1 MAGWALISAIALSQA
16 LTVHPQDFSYSDCRT
31 SGVFHLRRGDDYNLD
46 LTHARRA
53 CQLFYTVLATEAQV
67 QQAWSQGF
75 ETCKYGWVEEGYP
88 VIPRITPKEPCG
100 KNRTGVVS
108 WKQDR
113 AVLFDAYCFREN
125 DSKRVNACEPLTFRP
140 MAFVTE
146 LSSVDP
152 DTRTVP
158 AFSSETMPHLDTRVT
173 TLPQD
178 PRTTMPTLPQDSR
191 TTMPTL
197 TQVSMSTQVNGVT
210 DPKGNRMFLGNRIIY
225 CVLVVV
231 LVLLL
236 ALVIIL
242 ICFLKKRRRYSYS
255 STRQPKEN
263 IETEVWSLSPNG
275 TSSS

>member
-16 LTVHPQDFSYSDCRT
+16 LTVHPQAPLNVQDFSYSDCRT
-31 SGVFHLRRGDDYNLD
+31 AGVFYLHLGHGYNLN
-46 LTHARRA
+46 LTQARSA
-53 CQLFYTVLATEAQV
+53 CQLFDTVLATEAQV

-75 ETCKYGWVEEGYP
+75 ETCRYGWVEEGYP

-100 KNRTGVVS
+100 KNRTGVVT
-108 WKQDR
+108 WKQDHTF
-113 AVLFDAYCFREN
+113 LFDAYCFREN
-125 DSKRVNACEPLTFRP
+125 DSKRVNACEPLEIRP
-140 MAFVTE
+140 TPFVTE

-152 DTRTVP
+152 DMRTVP

-173 TLPQD
+173 
-178 PRTTMPTLPQDSR
+178 TLPQDSR

-231 LVLLL
+231 FVLLL

-255 STRQPKEN
+255 GTRQPKEN
-263 IETEVWSLSPNG
+263 IETEVWSLNPNG